1 MDYEFGNES
10 ENYLLSKK
18 LFLIFGLS
26 VFRVFIVLAFFVFPI
41 SNLIR
46 ESVSKEA
53 IIISKR

>member
-1 MDYEFGNES
+1 MGYEFGNES

-26 VFRVFIVLAFFVFPI
+26 VFGVFIVLAFFVFPI